1 MPDSVRHLLEVCEVV
16 EQIMLVLNVLLY
28 DELTVK
34 ELFCCAPAWFKTC
47 LFFCQQ
53 FLSLGLKSVEDNSAY
68 DLTGMAD

>member
-1 MPDSVRHLLEVCEVV
+1 MLVSVKCLLTVYEVV

-34 ELFCCAPAWFKTC
+34 DLFCCAPAWFKTC

-53 FLSLGLKSVEDNSAY
+53 FLSLGLKSVEDNSEHDFA
-68 DLTGMAD
+68 GMAN